1 MDEWLFHHVRN
12 LSDFFDIVVSD
23 SILKKHVFICIYKD
37 SKIYI
42 YIFIY
47 KNYVHRFVCIHTIY
61 RYMIDWQYACFY

>member
-42 YIFIY
+42 YIYSYTKIMFIDS
-47 KNYVHRFVCIHTIY
+47 YVFI
-61 RYMIDWQYACFY
+61 QYIGT